1 MISERSCNRLRVFL
15 FGFFQ
20 GTSIRRLALCL
31 PLLIA
36 CSDPVGPKSAVRE
49 SSSHLRRISFRQLTL
64 GDTLIVDQHSVGCF
78 MTSDAHLVFVG
89 TEAGA
94 VVGGRL
100 QVGPR
105 SAVVPT
111 RYLTRPELSRL
122 EDLLGLYRRDEH
134 QSRCLST
141 GQHSTT
147 FRMAGTNLQEKRD
160 TDSCIE
166 MEFVQ
171 EGRTF
176 DVRPRSDILSLNEFT
191 RSAYDEIFRRS

>member
-1 MISERSCNRLRVFL
+1 MV
-15 FGFFQ
+15 
-20 GTSIRRLALCL
+20 RRLALCL
-31 PLLIA
+31 PFLIG
-36 CSDPVGPKSAVRE
+36 CSDPVGPKSAIQE
-49 SSSHLRRISFRQLTL
+49 SSSHLKSISFRQL
-64 GDTLIVDQHSVGCF
+64 GPDDTLIVDQHSVGCF

-89 TEAGA
+89 TGDGA
-94 VVGGRL
+94 VVAGRL
-100 QVGPR
+100 QVGTR
-105 SAVVPT
+105 TAVVPT

-122 EDLLGLYRRDEH
+122 QELLGLYRRDEH

-147 FRMAGTNLQEKRD
+147 FRLAGSNLEEKRD

-171 EGRTF
+171 DGQTF
-176 DVRPRSDILSLNEFT
+176 DVRPRSDILSLYEFT